1 MATFCSSIRPTQ
13 PQSPLFYRSTN
24 TTGSKLPT
32 HKNLKDRIAAFQQ
45 NNSPTTSPNPNA
57 TSSSPDFSLTATQS
71 KTNANSN
78 TKGSLRDKI
87 AKFEAAG
94 GTPIPRGSFGMGAM
108 PSHDD
113 DVSRRTGEMLGNR
126 VPGLNRPKALPTE
139 GLGMVS
145 KSHLT
150 VKPVAKDSAH
160 HHSRGESQS
169 LGNYHRRFT
178 SHSSHSALTSP
189 SLSAYDGE
197 GGAGLSEVDE
207 FGGLNGLGRPQTPY
221 SPYSPSSTFSSLP
234 SPEVTAIDKLPGKL
248 LIPNKFQRRVVSDS
262 QAGYGF
268 TRALTPDPEVPLQP
282 LEEEI
287 ALTSTDCDSR
297 SRPKTESVPN
307 TQGHDDP
314 TEPEVQPSAEPTAEL
329 EISTPEVYLPPPID
343 SSREVTTTGTAL
355 EPTPEPIPVV
365 DVVGE
370 VVEVEG
376 DRRSSDVTPPTQD
389 QDRDLVPE
397 VPKPNSTSTPLTSV
411 ADDADVPPPVPFK
424 VSTTSIPTLVTGAPP
439 VIRNGGRPASEPF
452 DELLPSANVTQA
464 SDEASTPEETP
475 APPTLVFPLPP
486 IDVPLVD
493 DASSQFQTPPE
504 SPKPASST
512 SASVSD
518 LSDSTIDYQS
528 LSNHPDPDHDLFV
541 LPLPK
546 DDELPTRPIVQE
558 VAVPPSMHRTLASPL
573 PTLQVPIDFPVTTA
587 GSFSTESSDPDVSF
601 VGDESLAS
609 DASQAEI
616 FIAQSEIIR
625 PASPTL
631 SVAMS
636 SPPTTTTFRVQTPP
650 VPGESPP
657 PPDEVNNT
665 PVSPP
670 WIRKKLYTNH
680 TAPTSF
686 KDTLSP
692 PPTRQSFSAVV
703 HQKTRASAYVRAPD
717 RIDSLAPGPSKP
729 VDAFMA
735 PRKKQSLF
743 TEPTTPASPGLEL
756 AFLVKN
762 AAILEA
768 QLEHGVDSSASGG
781 RDRSDPAKQLVPL
794 FAEPPPRSTLRSEMA
809 RVKSASTPALVP
821 TSVKTPGN
829 IPPVPDLIYDD
840 GSSNSGLSSNRQI
853 PPFFS
858 QLRSRKSGIHED
870 ADRKSLA
877 PSHKSRKSEKSPKE
891 KDKDSMPR
899 SRKLSSRLRSLANSS
914 TNSLR
919 SLGRPSLSS
928 EASVSFDSPT
938 TVSIELMTPQDTGV
952 GESGR
957 LGVGIGSPGSRSQI
971 SQGSGS
977 EWDSP
982 PRRRDV
988 IGRASSFAD
997 RLLSR
1002 AGKTKS
1008 GFPENS
1014 QGINLSLE
1022 PILGR

>member
-1 MATFCSSIRPTQ
+1 
-13 PQSPLFYRSTN
+13 
-24 TTGSKLPT
+24 
-32 HKNLKDRIAAFQQ
+32 
-45 NNSPTTSPNPNA
+45 
-57 TSSSPDFSLTATQS
+57 
-71 KTNANSN
+71 
-78 TKGSLRDKI
+78 
-87 AKFEAAG
+87 
-94 GTPIPRGSFGMGAM
+94 MGAT
-108 PSHDD
+108 PSRDD

-126 VPGLNRPKALPTE
+126 VPGLNRPKALPIE

-160 HHSRGESQS
+160 NHSRGESQS
-169 LGNYHRRFT
+169 LGSHSRRFT
-178 SHSSHSALTSP
+178 SHSSHSVLTSP

-248 LIPNKFQRRVVSDS
+248 LIPNKFQRRVASDS

-282 LEEEI
+282 LEEEMTLSS
-287 ALTSTDCDSR
+287 ADYCSR
-297 SRPKTESVPN
+297 SGPKAESVPN
-307 TQGHDDP
+307 PQHHGDP
-314 TEPEVQPSAEPTAEL
+314 KEPEVQPSTEPTPEL

-343 SSREVTTTGTAL
+343 SPGEVTTVTAP
-355 EPTPEPIPVV
+355 EPTPEPILVV

-370 VVEVEG
+370 GVEVEG
-376 DRRSSDVTPPTQD
+376 DRQFSDAAPPTQD
-389 QDRDLVPE
+389 QDHDP
-397 VPKPNSTSTPLTSV
+397 VPKFPKPIPTSTPLSSVVGDADMSPSVSSKAPTAPTPTPV
-411 ADDADVPPPVPFK
+411 AD
-424 VSTTSIPTLVTGAPP
+424 APP
-439 VIRNGGRPASEPF
+439 VIKKSEQPTSEPV
-452 DELLPSANVTQA
+452 DEFVPSAEVTQG
-464 SDEASTPEETP
+464 SDEAPTPEEAP

-486 IDVPLVD
+486 IDASLIN
-493 DASSQFQTPPE
+493 DASSQLQTPPE
-504 SPKPASST
+504 SPKTTSST
-512 SASVSD
+512 YTSASD

-528 LSNHPDPDHDLFV
+528 ASNHPDPDHDLFV

-546 DDELPTRPIVQE
+546 DDELPPRPIIQE
-558 VAVPPSMHRTLASPL
+558 VAGPRSMGQALASPF
-573 PTLQVPIDFPVTTA
+573 PTLQAPIDFPITTA
-587 GSFSTESSDPDVSF
+587 GSFSTESSDPGVSF
-601 VGDESLAS
+601 TGDESLAS

-616 FIAQSEIIR
+616 VIAQSEVIR

-631 SVAMS
+631 LVAMP
-636 SPPTTTTFRVQTPP
+636 SPPLTTTTFCVQTPLA
-650 VPGESPP
+650 PGEPLP
-657 PPDEVNNT
+657 LPDEVDNT
-665 PVSPP
+665 RVSPP
-670 WIRKKLYTNH
+670 WIRKKLYTNNS
-680 TAPTSF
+680 APTSF

-692 PPTRQSFSAVV
+692 PPTQQSFSAVV
-703 HQKTRASAYVRAPD
+703 HQKTRASAYVRTSD

-729 VDAFMA
+729 VNAFMA

-743 TEPTTPASPGLEL
+743 TEPITPTSPGLEL

-768 QLEHGVDSSASGG
+768 QLEHGVVSSASGG
-781 RDRSDPAKQLVPL
+781 GDGSDPAKQSV
-794 FAEPPPRSTLRSEMA
+794 PPRSTLRSEMA

-821 TSVKTPGN
+821 TSATTPGN

-858 QLRSRKSGIHED
+858 QFRSRKSGVHEE

-877 PSHKSRKSEKSPKE
+877 PSHKSRKSEKPAKE
-891 KDKDSMPR
+891 KDKDSLPR

-938 TVSIELMTPQDTGV
+938 TAPIEPMTPQDTGN
-952 GESGR
+952 GENGR
-957 LGVGIGSPGSRSQI
+957 FGVGVGSPGSRSQI

-1002 AGKTKS
+1002 AGKARS

-1014 QGINLSLE
+1014 QGIKSSLE
-1022 PILGR
+1022 PIFIR